1 MPSTLYESWTGSKP
15 ELTRLRPWRFAGY
28 VHMTS
33 QPHEK
38 LDPNSKKC
46 NFIGYLEGSKGYMM
60 LDEPGDRVSQK

>member
-1 MPSTLYESWTGSKP
+1 MSYVVVKKTESIY
-15 ELTRLRPWRFAGY
+15 LRPWGSAGY

-60 LDEPGDRVSQK
+60 LDEPR